1 MEQPYVE
8 LHFGRAAV
16 VSHPAWPSLEWQT
29 YSWDFETHGSFYG
42 CRKACESLHVQ
53 MNPHDGQ
60 VLVVNTTRDALT
72 HGRVIATY
80 YTPAGKRLGRQRVVL
95 EEIAANAVTPA
106 MSARPTREPGLLHG
120 AARTVCRW
128 QAG

>member
-1 MEQPYVE
+1 MAQPRMADLFVGFRDPR
-8 LHFGRAAV
+8 LLLRLPQGLRIA
-16 VSHPAWPSLEWQT
+16 
-29 YSWDFETHGSFYG
+29 
-42 CRKACESLHVQ
+42 HVQ

-60 VLVVNTTRDALT
+60 VLVVNTIRDALT

-80 YTPAGKRLGRQRVVL
+80 YTPAGNASAGSVL
-95 EEIAANAVTPA
+95 CWRKLAANAVTPA
-106 MSARPTREPGLLHG
+106 MSAALPENRGLLHG

>member
-1 MEQPYVE
+1 
-8 LHFGRAAV
+8 
-16 VSHPAWPSLEWQT
+16 
-29 YSWDFETHGSFYG
+29 
-42 CRKACESLHVQ
+42 

-60 VLVVNTTRDALT
+60 VLVVNTIRDALT

-106 MSARPTREPGLLHG
+106 MSAALPENRDCYMVRLELYVGGRRVSVNDYLRSPGPGFHGVEPVGTGSAPG
-120 AARTVCRW
+120 APRSAAGRRTCHDG
-128 QAG
+128 AI